1 MNKTEFI
8 NAVAEKSGLSKVDAK
23 KAVEAFVETVS
34 SELKEGGKV
43 ALLGFGSFSVAE
55 KSARKGVNPK
65 TKQPIEIPARK
76 SVKFKAGAE
85 LTEIIKK
92 ISLTLSISKK
102 ALRNRNAFLLIA
114 CRLLYQIIFISFLP
128 TPILWF
134 LQNKPVPLQVK

>member
-55 KSARKGVNPK
+55 KSACKGVNPK

-85 LTEIIKK
+85 LTEIIK
-92 ISLTLSISKK
+92 
-102 ALRNRNAFLLIA
+102 
-114 CRLLYQIIFISFLP
+114 
-128 TPILWF
+128 
-134 LQNKPVPLQVK
+134 

>member
-85 LTEIIKK
+85 LIEIIK
-92 ISLTLSISKK
+92 
-102 ALRNRNAFLLIA
+102 
-114 CRLLYQIIFISFLP
+114 
-128 TPILWF
+128 
-134 LQNKPVPLQVK
+134 

>member
-55 KSARKGVNPK
+55 KSARKSVNPK

-85 LTEIIKK
+85 LTEIIK
-92 ISLTLSISKK
+92 
-102 ALRNRNAFLLIA
+102 
-114 CRLLYQIIFISFLP
+114 
-128 TPILWF
+128 
-134 LQNKPVPLQVK
+134 

>member
-76 SVKFKAGAE
+76 SVKFKACAE
-85 LTEIIKK
+85 LTEIIK
-92 ISLTLSISKK
+92 
-102 ALRNRNAFLLIA
+102 
-114 CRLLYQIIFISFLP
+114 
-128 TPILWF
+128 
-134 LQNKPVPLQVK
+134 

>member
-8 NAVAEKSGLSKVDAK
+8 NAVAEKSGLSKVDAM

-85 LTEIIKK
+85 LTEIIK
-92 ISLTLSISKK
+92 
-102 ALRNRNAFLLIA
+102 
-114 CRLLYQIIFISFLP
+114 
-128 TPILWF
+128 
-134 LQNKPVPLQVK
+134 

>member
-43 ALLGFGSFSVAE
+43 ALLGFGSFSVTE

-85 LTEIIKK
+85 LTEIIK
-92 ISLTLSISKK
+92 
-102 ALRNRNAFLLIA
+102 
-114 CRLLYQIIFISFLP
+114 
-128 TPILWF
+128 
-134 LQNKPVPLQVK
+134 

>member
-55 KSARKGVNPK
+55 NSARKGVNPK

-85 LTEIIKK
+85 LTEIIK
-92 ISLTLSISKK
+92 
-102 ALRNRNAFLLIA
+102 
-114 CRLLYQIIFISFLP
+114 
-128 TPILWF
+128 
-134 LQNKPVPLQVK
+134 

>member
-55 KSARKGVNPK
+55 KAARKGVNPK

-76 SVKFKAGAE
+76 SVKFKDGAE
-85 LTEIIKK
+85 LTEIIK
-92 ISLTLSISKK
+92 
-102 ALRNRNAFLLIA
+102 
-114 CRLLYQIIFISFLP
+114 
-128 TPILWF
+128 
-134 LQNKPVPLQVK
+134 